1 MRDRGPP
8 VILREPWA
16 KITVVLPSRQVAYLD
31 GILIDIRVKHG
42 KALSRAQL
50 IRSLIE
56 AAFQSNIDLSQAD
69 TADGIVELLV
79 KNWRRAGAA

>member
-1 MRDRGPP
+1 MNDRGRP

-16 KITVVLPSRQVAYLD
+16 KVTVVLPSRQVAYLD
-31 GILIDIRVKHG
+31 GVLIEIRLKHG

-56 AAFQSNIDLSQAD
+56 SAFRTGVDLSRAH
-69 TADGIVELLV
+69 TPNGIVELLV
-79 KNWRRAGAA
+79 KNWRRA